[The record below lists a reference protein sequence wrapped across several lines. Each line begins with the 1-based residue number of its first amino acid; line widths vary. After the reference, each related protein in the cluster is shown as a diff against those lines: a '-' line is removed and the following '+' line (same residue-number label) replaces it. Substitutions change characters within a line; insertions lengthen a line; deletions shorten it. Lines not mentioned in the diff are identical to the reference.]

1 MSLSNSF
8 WISLN
13 RFTTRKSFGKFV
25 SPSAM
30 NGFVPIWPAV
40 FRDCYLIKS
49 GSFCLYTDYML
60 RNSSVLHLQGRENF
74 LKACP
79 VIYISDSSMLMQ
91 ETVISFEEV
100 MQTKLK
106 VKLCISRFSTQSLY
120 MTVKTCFSSKRFL
133 L

>member
-1 MSLSNSF
+1 
-8 WISLN
+8 
-13 RFTTRKSFGKFV
+13 
-25 SPSAM
+25 
-30 NGFVPIWPAV
+30 
-40 FRDCYLIKS
+40 
-49 GSFCLYTDYML
+49 ML
-60 RNSSVLHLQGRENF
+60 RNSSVLHLQWREKF
-74 LKACP
+74 LNACP

-120 MTVKTCFSSKRFL
+120 MTVKTCFSSKRIL